1 LSDYLISIQNQK
13 PLKVFPVGG
22 ISRRS
27 LNFRVLAVVIPSN
40 VIKAFIT
47 RERFEALVKNA
58 YEDAAAFLA
67 RNETFLKAKVD
78 ALNLQVAG

>member
-1 LSDYLISIQNQK
+1 VYDALPDFIHIG
-13 PLKVFPVGG
+13 PL
-22 ISRRS
+22 
-27 LNFRVLAVVIPSN
+27 VIPGN